1 MKIGDLIVDRE
12 GQLGIILTGPR
23 LATATRA
30 RVSYSDSGSEAYC
43 EEYYLIDVQFPRYVE
58 SLAADEVEWINELS
72 SR

>member
-12 GQLGIILTGPR
+12 GQLGIILTEPR
-23 LATATRA
+23 LCRDCEPDCT
-30 RVSYSDSGSEAYC
+30 DPD

-58 SLAADEVEWINELS
+58 CIATDEVEIISELP